1 MKKLAALWAFLLY
14 FPLVNAAFAQAYEFP
29 ITRVID
35 GDTVEF
41 QASFLPQ
48 PLKPVLKLR
57 IWGVDTPEK
66 GHRALCPQEAQW
78 GEMATNLTKQLV
90 LNSTKRQIII
100 KEWDKFGGRVLGDLY
115 LDGVSLRDS
124 LIKANL
130 AREYYG
136 DKKQSWCN

>member
-1 MKKLAALWAFLLY
+1 MKTLLAIFFFLPSL
-14 FPLVNAAFAQAYEFP
+14 AFAQAYEFL
-29 ITRVID
+29 ITRVVD

-41 QASFLPQ
+41 EASFLPQ

-66 GHRALCPQEAQW
+66 GHRAQCSQEAQW

-90 LNSTKRQIII
+90 LKSTKRQIII
-100 KEWDKFGGRVLGDLY
+100 KDWDKFGGRVLGDLY
-115 LDGVSLRDS
+115 LDGISLRES

-136 DKKQSWCN
+136 EQKQSWCN